1 LAVSSI
7 CRNFAK
13 TNYVPSNIIR
23 W

>member
-13 TNYVPSNIIR
+13 TNYVPPNIIR